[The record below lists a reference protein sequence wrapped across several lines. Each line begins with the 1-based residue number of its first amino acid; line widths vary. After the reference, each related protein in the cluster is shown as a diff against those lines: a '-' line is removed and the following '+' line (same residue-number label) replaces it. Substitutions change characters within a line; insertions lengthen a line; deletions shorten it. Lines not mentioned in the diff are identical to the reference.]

1 MAGDRPGMRRSAKDD
16 RGDPTEY
23 GFLLIGRSEG
33 LLQLYFIPV
42 FIYKFIKVK
51 SKLGK
56 KRDGCARVKGLQS
69 FFLLAVKTYKQSLVS
84 DKHIQ

>member
-1 MAGDRPGMRRSAKDD
+1 MMHNMPYLRTKKYSCKFMDAKDD

-42 FIYKFIKVK
+42 FIYTFIKVK
-51 SKLGK
+51 SK
-56 KRDGCARVKGLQS
+56 
-69 FFLLAVKTYKQSLVS
+69 
-84 DKHIQ
+84 

>member
-1 MAGDRPGMRRSAKDD
+1 MAGDRPGVRGAAKDD

-42 FIYKFIKVK
+42 FCIRQYSLAIPSVLAPSPGIEILMIIWF
-51 SKLGK
+51 
-56 KRDGCARVKGLQS
+56 AR
-69 FFLLAVKTYKQSLVS
+69 
-84 DKHIQ
+84 